1 MPLASATPRDALS
14 CGIIDFVGTTLRSK
28 LLPPPAPVNAVARA
42 ALQERLDE
50 ASRRRLT
57 SVVAGAGFG
66 KSTLLTTWAERHE
79 VAWYTLDADDATL
92 SRLGRGI
99 VEALRLRIPDLPAD
113 LASAPGTARG
123 PDASADARVRADAF
137 AAALSEALHE
147 RLRRPVGLL
156 LDDLHELAAGEPAL
170 RVVEA
175 LCRQAPPGLYVVVA
189 SRAELPF
196 SIDRLRGQGQVLELG
211 AADLAFAL
219 DEVGALLRSELG
231 GDDLAVTLHAATGG
245 WPAAVRLACEAMRA
259 LPADQRPAA
268 VERLRRPG
276 GALFG
281 YLAREVLA
289 QEAPAARELVRLSA
303 PLERVNPELCAHL
316 GIEEAADALGSLAH
330 RGLFAEQVGPGAEWF
345 APTALTREVALGS
358 LPVPASEL
366 RRLHERAAAW
376 YAANGEPAL
385 ALRSLR
391 AIGDDA
397 GIAALLVEH
406 GPALL
411 GDGAVEA
418 VVEAGDALDPA
429 HRDATVERLLGEA
442 HQLRGDW
449 EEALRCLD
457 RAAGAEGE
465 IDAGLAW
472 RIGLI
477 HHLRGQ
483 LDAAVEAYGRGQEG
497 DEPSADVA
505 LLHAWHA
512 SALWLRSDAEACRA
526 LAARAHEIAAAVGD
540 DRALAAAHT
549 VLAMVAA
556 LDGDRAAN
564 DAHYLRALEHAE
576 RARDVLQ
583 VIRIRVNRGSRNLE
597 EGAYDAAIAELDL
610 AIRLADLGGFG
621 TFRALA
627 LTNRG
632 ESRLRLGRL
641 DEAVADL
648 EAARAVYQQLG
659 SDDVAYPLG
668 ILGDVYRERGDL
680 ALARAAYEE
689 AARRSDAQGDVQA
702 LVPALGGLA
711 RVLASDDP
719 EQARVLAERAV
730 GYGAGMGQ
738 VGALL
743 ARGHAA
749 LAAGDAQ
756 AAARAAAD
764 AGAAARA
771 RRERAGLAE
780 ALELEGRAVGSRGAL
795 EQAVAVWRELHN
807 PLGEARAQLCLAEI
821 AGDAELA
828 AGAEARLR
836 ELGARPQA
844 SRIASPA
851 AAIAIEALGGFR
863 VLRDGA
869 PVPRSEWRSRKARD
883 LLKILVARH
892 GRPVP
897 RDALI
902 EALWPGEDPVRCAN
916 RLSVALSTLRGVLDP
931 ARRFGADHFVASTG
945 GAVALDL
952 AHVAVDL
959 EAFLRDAVDGLA
971 LREEGVAEA
980 HERLLAAEAA
990 YAGDLLEEDLYEDWA
1005 VGAREDARDVYVRV
1019 ARCLAADAR
1028 EAGDHDGAVRFLL
1041 RVLERDA
1048 YDEEAHLA
1056 LASAYSE
1063 AGRHGEARRAFR
1075 TYRARM
1081 DEIGV
1086 EPASFPLDA
1095 AAPL

>member
-1 MPLASATPRDALS
+1 M
-14 CGIIDFVGTTLRSK
+14 TLRSK
-28 LLPPPAPVNAVARA
+28 LLPPVAPSATLPREP
-42 ALQERLDE
+42 LQARLDE
-50 ASRRRLT
+50 APRRRLT

-66 KSTLLTTWAERHE
+66 KSTLLATWAERHE
-79 VAWYTLDADDATL
+79 VAWYTLDSDDAAL

-99 VEALRLRIPDLPAD
+99 VDAVRLRVPDLPAD

-123 PDASADARVRADAF
+123 PDAGADARARADAF

-147 RLRRPVGLL
+147 RLQRSVGLV
-156 LDDLHELAAGEPAL
+156 LDDLHELAADGAAM

-175 LCRQAPPGLYVVVA
+175 LCRQAPPGLYLVLA
-189 SRAELPF
+189 SRAEPPF

-211 AADLAFAL
+211 AADLAFGA
-219 DEVGALLRSELG
+219 DEVAALVDSELG
-231 GDDLAVTLHAATGG
+231 GDGGELGATLHAATGG

-259 LPADQRPAA
+259 LPGEQRPAA

-289 QEAPAARELVRLSA
+289 QEAPAWRELVRLTA
-303 PLERVNPELCAHL
+303 PLERVHPELCEAL
-316 GIEEAADALGSLAH
+316 GVDAAADALASLAR
-330 RGLFAEQVGPGAEWF
+330 RGLFAEHLGPGGEWF
-345 APTALTREVALGS
+345 APTALTRDVALAS
-358 LPVPASEL
+358 LAIPAAEL
-366 RRLHERAAAW
+366 RDLHERAARW
-376 YAANGEPAL
+376 YAANEEPAL
-385 ALRSLR
+385 ALLSLR

-397 GIAALLVEH
+397 AIAALLVEH
-406 GPALL
+406 GPSLL
-411 GDGAVEA
+411 REGAIEA
-418 VVEAGDALDPA
+418 VVEAGGALGAA
-429 HRDATVERLLGEA
+429 HRDATLERLLGEA

-449 EEALRCLD
+449 DEALRCLD
-457 RAAGAEGE
+457 RAAGSDGA

-483 LDAAVEAYGRGQEG
+483 LDAALEAYGRGQDG
-497 DEPSADVA
+497 AEPSADTA

-512 SALWLRSDAEACRA
+512 SALWLRSDADDCRR
-526 LAARAHEIAAAVGD
+526 LAARAHAIASATGD

-549 VLAMVAA
+549 VLAMLAA

-564 DAHYLRALEHAE
+564 DAHYLRALDHAE

-632 ESRLRLGRL
+632 ESRLRLGHL
-641 DEAVADL
+641 EEAVADL
-648 EAARAVYQQLG
+648 EAARSVYQRLG

-689 AARRSDAQGDVQA
+689 SARRSDAMGDVQA
-702 LVPALGGLA
+702 LVPALSGLA
-711 RVLASDDP
+711 RVLAADDP
-719 EQARVLAERAV
+719 EQASALAARAA

-743 ARGHAA
+743 AVGHVA
-749 LAAGDAQ
+749 LAAGDVV
-756 AAARAAAD
+756 AAATAAAE

-780 ALELEGRAVGSRGAL
+780 ALELEGRAATSQRARQGAL
-795 EQAVAVWRELHN
+795 EQAMAVWRELRN
-807 PLGEARAQLCLAEI
+807 PLGEARAQLALAH
-821 AGDAELA
+821 ALGGARLDEL
-828 AGAEARLR
+828 GPVAEARLR

-844 SRIASPA
+844 TRGDAAPA
-851 AAIAIEALGGFR
+851 AALAIEALGGFR
-863 VLRDGA
+863 VLRDGT
-869 PVPRSEWRSRKARD
+869 PVPRPEWRSRKARD
-883 LLKILVARH
+883 LLKILVSRH
-892 GRPVP
+892 GRPVQ

-945 GAVALDL
+945 GAVALSLD
-952 AHVAVDL
+952 HVAVDL

-971 LREEGVAEA
+971 LREEGRGAEA
-980 HERLLAAEAA
+980 HERLLCAEAA

-1028 EAGDHDGAVRFLL
+1028 EAGNHDGAVRFLL

-1048 YDEEAHLA
+1048 YDEDAHLA
-1056 LASAYSE
+1056 LAAAYTD

-1075 TYRARM
+1075 AYRARM

-1086 EPASFPLDA
+1086 EPASFPA
-1095 AAPL
+1095 SATA

>member
-1 MPLASATPRDALS
+1 M
-14 CGIIDFVGTTLRSK
+14 TLRSK
-28 LLPPPAPVNAVARA
+28 LLPPVAPSATLAREE
-42 ALQERLDE
+42 LQARLDE
-50 ASRRRLT
+50 APRRRLT

-66 KSTLLTTWAERHE
+66 KSTLLASWAERHE
-79 VAWYTLDADDATL
+79 VAWYTLDGADDAL
-92 SRLGRGI
+92 SRLGPGI
-99 VEALRLRIPDLPAD
+99 VDALRVRIPDLPAD

-123 PDASADARVRADAF
+123 PDAGADARTRADAF

-147 RLRRPVGLL
+147 RLRRPVGLV
-156 LDDLHELAAGEPAL
+156 LDDLHELAADGPAM

-175 LCRQAPPGLYVVVA
+175 LCRQAPPGLYLVLA
-189 SRAELPF
+189 SRAELTF

-211 AADLAFAL
+211 AADLAFAPG
-219 DEVGALLRSELG
+219 EVDALVRSELG
-231 GDDLAVTLHAATGG
+231 DGDGLGATLHAATGG

-259 LPADQRPAA
+259 LPAERRAVA

-289 QEAPAARELVRLSA
+289 QEAPAVRELVRLTA
-303 PLERVNPELCAHL
+303 PLERVHPDLCDALH
-316 GIEEAADALGSLAH
+316 IEAAPDALASLAR
-330 RGLFAEQVGPGAEWF
+330 RGLFAEHLGPGGEWF
-345 APTALTREVALGS
+345 APTALTRDVALAS
-358 LPVPASEL
+358 LTIPDAEL
-366 RRLHERAAAW
+366 RELHERAAGW
-376 YAANGEPAL
+376 YAVNDEPAL

-397 GIAALLVEH
+397 AIAALLVEH
-406 GPALL
+406 GPSLL
-411 GDGAVEA
+411 REGAVEA
-418 VVEAGDALDPA
+418 VVEAGDALPA
-429 HRDATVERLLGEA
+429 THRDATLERLLGEA

-449 EEALRCLD
+449 DEALRCLD
-457 RAAGAEGE
+457 RAAGSDGPIE
-465 IDAGLAW
+465 AGLAW

-483 LDAAVEAYGRGQEG
+483 LDAALEAYSRGRDRPQSSG
-497 DEPSADVA
+497 DVA

-512 SALWLRSDAEACRA
+512 SALWLRSDADACRA
-526 LAARAHEIAAAVGD
+526 LAARAHDVASASGD

-549 VLAMVAA
+549 VLAMLAA

-564 DAHYLRALEHAE
+564 DAHYLRALDHAE

-583 VIRIRVNRGSRNLE
+583 IIRIRVNRGSRNLE
-597 EGAYDAAIAELDL
+597 EGTYDAAIAELDL

-641 DEAVADL
+641 EEAVADL
-648 EAARAVYQQLG
+648 EAARSVYQWLG

-689 AARRSDAQGDVQA
+689 SARRADTQGDVQA
-702 LVPALGGLA
+702 LVPALAGLA

-719 EQARVLAERAV
+719 EQARALATRAA

-743 ARGHAA
+743 AVGHVA
-749 LAAGDAQ
+749 LASGDVEAAAS
-756 AAARAAAD
+756 AAAR
-764 AGAAARA
+764 AGAAARS

-780 ALELEGRAVGSRGAL
+780 ALELEGRAAASPRARRGAL
-795 EQAVAVWRELHN
+795 EQAVAVWRELRN
-807 PLGEARAQLCLAEI
+807 PLGEARAQLSLAQ
-821 AGDAELA
+821 ALSDPELA
-828 AGAEARLR
+828 ATAEARLR

-844 SRIASPA
+844 TRGEA
-851 AAIAIEALGGFR
+851 APTAALAIEALGGFR
-863 VLRDGA
+863 VLRDGV

-883 LLKILVARH
+883 LLKMLVARH
-892 GRPVP
+892 GRPVQ

-931 ARRFGADHFVASTG
+931 GRRFGADHFVASSG

-952 AHVAVDL
+952 DHVAVDV

-971 LREEGVAEA
+971 LRGEGHGPEA
-980 HERLLAAEAA
+980 RERLLAAEAA

-1019 ARCLAADAR
+1019 ARCLAHDAR
-1028 EAGDHDGAVRFLL
+1028 AAADHDGAVRFLL

-1056 LASAYSE
+1056 LAAAYSD

-1075 TYRARM
+1075 AYRARM

-1086 EPASFPLDA
+1086 EPASFPA
-1095 AAPL
+1095 SATPA

>member
-1 MPLASATPRDALS
+1 M
-14 CGIIDFVGTTLRSK
+14 TLRSK
-28 LLPPPAPVNAVARA
+28 LLAPIAPSATLPRE
-42 ALQERLDE
+42 ALQARLDQVP
-50 ASRRRLT
+50 RRRLT

-66 KSTLLTTWAERHE
+66 KSTLLATWAEGHE
-79 VAWYTLDADDATL
+79 VAWYTLDAADDTL
-92 SRLGRGI
+92 SRLGPGI
-99 VEALRLRIPDLPAD
+99 VDALRVRIPDLPAD

-123 PDASADARVRADAF
+123 PDAGGDVRARADAF

-147 RLRRPVGLL
+147 RLRRPVGLV
-156 LDDLHELAAGEPAL
+156 LDDLHELAADGPAM

-175 LCRQAPPGLYVVVA
+175 LCRQAPPGLYLVLA

-211 AADLAFAL
+211 AADLAFDT
-219 DEVGALLRSELG
+219 DEVGALLHSELG
-231 GDDLAVTLHAATGG
+231 GDGGELGATLHAATGG

-259 LPADQRPAA
+259 LPLDRRPAA

-289 QEAPAARELVRLSA
+289 QEAPAVRELVRLTA
-303 PLERVNPELCAHL
+303 PLERVHPELCGAL
-316 GIEEAADALGSLAH
+316 GIAAAPDALASLAR
-330 RGLFAEQVGPGAEWF
+330 RGLFAEHLGPEGEWF
-345 APTALTREVALGS
+345 APTALTRDVALAS
-358 LPVPASEL
+358 LAIPDAEL
-366 RRLHERAAAW
+366 RELHARAAHW
-376 YAANGEPAL
+376 YAANDEPAL

-397 GIAALLVEH
+397 AVAALLLEH

-411 GDGAVEA
+411 RDGAVEA
-418 VVEAGDALDPA
+418 VIDAGDALPAA
-429 HRDATVERLLGEA
+429 HRAATLERLLGEA

-449 EEALRCLD
+449 DEALRCLD
-457 RAAGAEGE
+457 RAAGSDGA

-483 LDAAVEAYGRGQEG
+483 LDAALEAYGRGHDGAEPSG
-497 DEPSADVA
+497 DEA

-512 SALWLRSDAEACRA
+512 SALWLRSDADGCRA
-526 LAARAHEIAAAVGD
+526 LAARAHDIASASGD

-549 VLAMVAA
+549 VLAMLAA

-564 DAHYLRALEHAE
+564 DAHYLRALDHAE

-632 ESRLRLGRL
+632 ESHLRLGCL

-648 EAARAVYQQLG
+648 DAARAVYQRLG

-689 AARRSDAQGDVQA
+689 SARRADAMGDVQA
-702 LVPALGGLA
+702 LVPSLAGLA
-711 RVLASDDP
+711 RVLAADDP
-719 EQARVLAERAV
+719 EQASALAARAA

-743 ARGHAA
+743 AMGHVA
-749 LAAGDAQ
+749 LAAGDVE
-756 AAARAAAD
+756 AA
-764 AGAAARA
+764 AGAAAEAGAVARA

-780 ALELEGRAVGSRGAL
+780 ALELEGRAATSPRTRQGAL
-795 EQAVAVWRELHN
+795 EQAVAVWRELRN
-807 PLGEARAQLCLAEI
+807 PLGEARAQLSLAR
-821 AGDAELA
+821 ALDDAELA
-828 AGAEARLR
+828 VAAEAALR

-844 SRIASPA
+844 TRSDTAPA
-851 AAIAIEALGGFR
+851 AALAIETLGGFR
-863 VLRDGA
+863 VLREGA

-883 LLKILVARH
+883 LLKILVVRH
-892 GRPVP
+892 GRPVQ

-931 ARRFGADHFVASTG
+931 ARRFGADQFVASTG

-952 AHVAVDL
+952 DRVAVDL
-959 EAFLRDAVDGLA
+959 EAFLRAAVDGLA
-971 LREEGVAEA
+971 LREEGHSAAA

-1005 VGAREDARDVYVRV
+1005 VGAREDARDVYVQV

-1028 EAGDHDGAVRFLL
+1028 DAGDHDGAVRFLL

-1048 YDEEAHLA
+1048 YDEDAHLA
-1056 LASAYSE
+1056 LAAAYSD

-1075 TYRARM
+1075 AYRARM

-1086 EPASFPLDA
+1086 EPASFPA
-1095 AAPL
+1095 SATPA

>member
-1 MPLASATPRDALS
+1 MSLASATPREGLS
-14 CGIIDFVGTTLRSK
+14 CGIIDFVVTTLRSK
-28 LLPPPAPVNAVARA
+28 LLPPPAPSATVARA
-42 ALQERLDE
+42 ALQARLDE
-50 ASRRRLT
+50 APRRRLT

-66 KSTLLTTWAERHE
+66 KSTLMAMWAERHE
-79 VAWYTLDADDATL
+79 VAWYTLDAGDAAL
-92 SRLGRGI
+92 PRLGRGI
-99 VEALRLRIPDLPAD
+99 VEALRLRVPDLPAD

-123 PDASADARVRADAF
+123 PDAGADARARADAF

-147 RLRRPVGLL
+147 RVRRPLGLV
-156 LDDLHELAAGEPAL
+156 LDDLHELTAGEPAL

-175 LCRQAPPGLYVVVA
+175 LCRQAPPGLYLVLA

-211 AADLAFAL
+211 AADLAFAP
-219 DEVGALLRSELG
+219 DEVAALLRAELG
-231 GDDLAVTLHAATGG
+231 GDDLADTLHAATGG
-245 WPAAVRLACEAMRA
+245 WPAAVRLACEAMRV
-259 LPADQRPAA
+259 LPAEERPAA

-289 QEAPAARELVRLSA
+289 QEAPAARELVRLTA

-316 GIEEAADALGSLAH
+316 EIAAAPDALASLAR
-330 RGLFAEQVGPGAEWF
+330 RGLFAEHVGPGAEWF
-345 APTALTREVALGS
+345 APTALTRDVALGS
-358 LPVPASEL
+358 LPVPAPEL
-366 RRLHERAAAW
+366 LALHERAAAW
-376 YAANGEPAL
+376 YSANDEPAL

-391 AIGDDA
+391 AVGDDA
-397 GIAALLVEH
+397 AIAALLAEH

-411 GDGAVEA
+411 GEGAVEA
-418 VVEAGDALDPA
+418 VVEAGDALSAA
-429 HRDATVERLLGEA
+429 HRDATLERLLGEA

-449 EEALRCLD
+449 DEALRCLD
-457 RAAGAEGE
+457 RAAGAEGA

-483 LDAAVEAYGRGQEG
+483 LDPAVEAYRRGHVG
-497 DEPSADVA
+497 PEPSADAA

-512 SALWLRSDAEACRA
+512 SALWLRSDADGCRA
-526 LAARAHEIAAAVGD
+526 LAVRAHEIAAATGN

-549 VLAMVAA
+549 VLAMLAA

-564 DAHYLRALEHAE
+564 DAHYLRALDHAE

-648 EAARAVYQQLG
+648 EAARAVYQRLG
-659 SDDVAYPLG
+659 SDDVAYSLG

-702 LVPALGGLA
+702 LVPALAGLA
-711 RVLASDDP
+711 RVLAGDDP
-719 EQARVLAERAV
+719 EQARALAARAV
-730 GYGAGMGQ
+730 GFGAGMGQ

-743 ARGHAA
+743 ALGHVE
-749 LAAGDAQ
+749 LAAGNAE

-764 AGAAARA
+764 AGAAARG

-780 ALELEGRAVGSRGAL
+780 ALELEGRAMGSQGAL
-795 EQAVAVWRELHN
+795 EQAIAVWRDLRN
-807 PLGEARAQLCLAEI
+807 PLGEARARLGLAEV

-828 AGAEARLR
+828 GAAEAALR

-844 SRIASPA
+844 TRPDPAPA

-863 VLRDGA
+863 VLRDGT

-892 GRPVP
+892 GRPVQ

-931 ARRFGADHFVASTG
+931 GRRFGADRFVASSG

-952 AHVAVDL
+952 EHVAVDL
-959 EAFLRDAVDGLA
+959 EAFLRYATQGLA
-971 LREEGVAEA
+971 LREEGDGARA

-1019 ARCLAADAR
+1019 TRCLAADAR

-1056 LASAYSE
+1056 LAAAYSE

-1075 TYRARM
+1075 AYRMRM

-1086 EPASFPLDA
+1086 EPASFPV

>member
-1 MPLASATPRDALS
+1 M
-14 CGIIDFVGTTLRSK
+14 TLRSK
-28 LLPPPAPVNAVARA
+28 LLPPAAPSSTLPRA
-42 ALQERLDE
+42 ALQARLDE
-50 ASRRRLT
+50 APRRRLT
-57 SVVAGAGFG
+57 TIVAGAGFG
-66 KSTLLTTWAERHE
+66 KSTLLATWSARHE

-99 VEALRLRIPDLPAD
+99 VDALRVRVPDLPAD
-113 LASAPGTARG
+113 LAAAPGTARG
-123 PDASADARVRADAF
+123 PDAGADARARADAF

-147 RLRRPVGLL
+147 RLRRPVGLV
-156 LDDLHELAAGEPAL
+156 LDDLHELAAAEPAL
-170 RVVEA
+170 RVIEA
-175 LCRQAPPGLYVVVA
+175 LGRQAPPCLYLVLV

-211 AADLAFAL
+211 AGDLAF
-219 DEVGALLRSELG
+219 DRGEVDALLRAELG
-231 GDDLAVTLHAATGG
+231 GDGLAATLHAATDG
-245 WPAAVRLACEAMRA
+245 WPAAVRLACEAIRG
-259 LPADQRPAA
+259 LPAEERPAA

-289 QEAPAARELVRLSA
+289 QEAPAARELVRLTA
-303 PLERVNPELCAHL
+303 PLERVRPELCAAL
-316 GIEEAADALGSLAH
+316 GVEAAADALGSLAR
-330 RGLFAEQVGPGAEWF
+330 RGLFADRLGPAGDWF
-345 APTALTREVALGS
+345 APTALTRDVALGS
-358 LPVPASEL
+358 LPVPAAEL
-366 RRLHERAAAW
+366 RDLHERAARW
-376 YAANGEPAL
+376 YAANDEPAL

-391 AIGDDA
+391 GAGDEA
-397 GIAALLVEH
+397 AVAALLIEH
-406 GPALL
+406 GPRLL

-418 VVEAGDALDPA
+418 VVEAGDALPVA
-429 HRDATVERLLGEA
+429 HRDPTLERLLGEA

-457 RAAGAEGE
+457 RAAGSDGE

-477 HHLRGQ
+477 HHLRGP
-483 LDAAVEAYGRGQEG
+483 LDAAIEAYERGRPGAR
-497 DEPSADVA
+497 PSVDAA
-505 LLHAWHA
+505 LLDAWHA
-512 SALWLRSDAEACRA
+512 SALWLRGDAEGCRA
-526 LAARAHEIAAAVGD
+526 LATRAHETATASGD

-576 RARDVLQ
+576 RAPDVLQ

-632 ESRLRLGRL
+632 ESRLRLGHL
-641 DEAVADL
+641 EEAVADL
-648 EAARAVYQQLG
+648 EAARAVYQRLG

-702 LVPALGGLA
+702 LVPALSGLA
-711 RVLASDDP
+711 RVLATDDP
-719 EQARVLAERAV
+719 EQAGELAARAA

-738 VGALL
+738 VAAQL
-743 ARGHAA
+743 AVGHVA
-749 LAAGDAQ
+749 LAAGDV
-756 AAARAAAD
+756 AAAASAAAT

-780 ALELEGRAVGSRGAL
+780 ALELEGCATGSERAF
-795 EQAVAVWRELHN
+795 EQAIAVWRELRN
-807 PLGEARAQLCLAEI
+807 PLGEARAQLALADLT
-821 AGDAELA
+821 GDADLA
-828 AGAEARLR
+828 AAAEARLR

-844 SRIASPA
+844 RRPDAAPA
-851 AAIAIEALGGFR
+851 AAIAIQALGGFR
-863 VLRDGA
+863 LLRDGA
-869 PVPRSEWRSRKARD
+869 AVPRSAWRSRKARD

-916 RLSVALSTLRGVLDP
+916 RLSVALSTLRAVLDP
-931 ARRFGADHFVASTG
+931 GKRFGADHFVASTG
-945 GAVALDL
+945 GAVALVL
-952 AHVAVDL
+952 EHVAVDL
-959 EAFLRDAVDGLA
+959 EAFLRDAVAGLA
-971 LREEGVAEA
+971 LREEGQREQA
-980 HERLLAAEAA
+980 HGRLLAAEAA

-1019 ARCLAADAR
+1019 ARCLAADAC

-1056 LASAYSE
+1056 LASAYSD

-1075 TYRARM
+1075 AYRARM

-1086 EPASFPLDA
+1086 EPASFPIDA

>member
-1 MPLASATPRDALS
+1 M
-14 CGIIDFVGTTLRSK
+14 GVGRQDGCAMTLRSK
-28 LLPPPAPVNAVARA
+28 LLPPVAPSA
-42 ALQERLDE
+42 ALPRDALQARLDD
-50 ASRRRLT
+50 APRRRLT
-57 SVVAGAGFG
+57 TIVAGAGFG
-66 KSTLLTTWAERHE
+66 KSTLLATWAQRHE
-79 VAWYTLDADDATL
+79 VAWYTLDRDDAPL

-99 VEALRLRIPDLPAD
+99 VDALRLRIPDLPAD
-113 LASAPGTARG
+113 IASAPGTARG
-123 PDASADARVRADAF
+123 PDAGADGPARADAF

-147 RLRRPVGLL
+147 RLHRPVGLV
-156 LDDLHELAAGEPAL
+156 LDDLHELAADGPAM

-175 LCRQAPPGLYVVVA
+175 LCRQAPPGLYLVLA
-189 SRAELPF
+189 SRAEPPF

-211 AADLAFAL
+211 AADLAFGAS
-219 DEVGALLRSELG
+219 EVGALLQADLGDDSEELG
-231 GDDLAVTLHAATGG
+231 RTLHQISGG

-259 LPADQRPAA
+259 LPADQRLAA

-289 QEAPAARELVRLSA
+289 QEAPAVRELVRLTA
-303 PLERVNPELCAHL
+303 PLERVHPELCAAL
-316 GIEEAADALGSLAH
+316 GIDAAAEALASLAR
-330 RGLFAEQVGPGAEWF
+330 RGLFAEHLGPMGDWF
-345 APTALTREVALGS
+345 APTALTREVALAS
-358 LPVPASEL
+358 LPVAAGEA
-366 RRLHERAAAW
+366 RELHERAARW
-376 YAANGEPAL
+376 YAAHDEPAL

-391 AIGDDA
+391 AAGDDGA
-397 GIAALLVEH
+397 IAALLVEH

-411 GDGAVEA
+411 REGAVEA
-418 VVEAGDALDPA
+418 VAEAGDALGA
-429 HRDATVERLLGEA
+429 EHRDATLERLLGEA

-457 RAAGAEGE
+457 RAAGSAGA

-477 HHLRGQ
+477 HHLRGH
-483 LDAAVEAYGRGQEG
+483 LDAALEAYARGRDGAQPSG
-497 DEPSADVA
+497 DAA

-512 SALWLRSDAEACRA
+512 SALWLRSDAGACREHA
-526 LAARAHEIAAAVGD
+526 SRAHDIASATGD

-549 VLAMVAA
+549 VLAMLAA
-556 LDGDRAAN
+556 LDGDRAVN
-564 DAHYLRALEHAE
+564 DAHYLRALDHAE

-641 DEAVADL
+641 EEAIADL
-648 EAARAVYQQLG
+648 EVARSIHQRMG

-689 AARRSDAQGDVQA
+689 AARRADSMGDVQA
-702 LVPALGGLA
+702 LVPALAGLA
-711 RVLASDDP
+711 RALAADDP
-719 EQARVLAERAV
+719 EQARSLAARAV

-738 VGALL
+738 VSALL
-743 ARGHAA
+743 AVGYVA
-749 LAAGDAQ
+749 LYAGELE
-756 AAARAAAD
+756 AAASVAAE

-780 ALELEGRAVGSRGAL
+780 ALELEGSAATSRRAQQRAL
-795 EQAVAVWRELHN
+795 EQAVAVWHELRN
-807 PLGEARAQLCLAEI
+807 PLGEARAQLSLAR
-821 AGDAELA
+821 ALGDRELA
-828 AGAEARLR
+828 TAAEARLR

-844 SRIASPA
+844 TRADAAPA
-851 AAIAIEALGGFR
+851 AALAIEALGGFR

-892 GRPVP
+892 GRPVQ

-931 ARRFGADHFVASTG
+931 QKRFGADHFVASTG
-945 GAVALDL
+945 GAVALGLD
-952 AHVAVDL
+952 HVAVDL
-959 EAFLRDAVDGLA
+959 EAFLRDAADGLA
-971 LREEGVAEA
+971 LREEGHGAEA
-980 HERLLAAEAA
+980 HERLLSAEAA

-1005 VGAREDARDVYVRV
+1005 VAAREDARDVYVRV

-1028 EAGDHDGAVRFLL
+1028 AAGDHDGAVRFLL

-1056 LASAYSE
+1056 LAAAYSD

-1075 TYRARM
+1075 AYRTRM

-1086 EPASFPLDA
+1086 EPASFPA
-1095 AAPL
+1095 TTTPA